1 MLQQLPTSPPLRH
14 QIAGVPIYMSRYGE
28 AIRERR
34 EWVGFSTATD
44 CARASEQLALDEPT
58 KFKKFSQSSLSR
70 WELDKTG
77 QFIQGAHGMSLRTL
91 AYLLKWN
98 SDEFEQHVGV
108 PVGKVP
114 YLDDSHEQR
123 NDVGVDEL
131 RVVGGLVKVPVFG
144 IANGG
149 RPRDYGVLLVKPSM
163 VRGDNTKAFQVEG
176 DSMTLGDTSGIRDG
190 DWVLVD
196 LSMTE
201 PVNGKVFLLEII
213 GDGMTVKRLR
223 NVEGAWVFMSDNPE
237 AGESWRDD
245 QVRIVGRVY
254 GRVDFEEIH

>member
-1 MLQQLPTSPPLRH
+1 M
-14 QIAGVPIYMSRYGE
+14 ARYGE
-28 AIRERR
+28 AIFERR
-34 EWVGFSTATD
+34 DVLGITGPDLAALSEEL
-44 CARASEQLALDEPT
+44 ARAEPA
-58 KFKKFSQSSLSR
+58 KYAKFSQQTLSR
-70 WELDKTG
+70 WEKDKTG
-77 QFIQGAHGMSLRTL
+77 AIIAASSPARIRALARTL
-91 AYLLKWN
+91 QWSLQ
-98 SDEFEQHVGV
+98 EFERHVGV
-108 PVGKVP
+108 PGSTTEAPALPEGQVQ
-114 YLDDSHEQR
+114 L
-123 NDVGVDEL
+123 
-131 RVVGGLVKVPVFG
+131 VGGLVMVPVIG

-149 RPRDYGVLLVKPSM
+149 RPGEYGIPVKPKL
-163 VRGDNTKAFQVEG
+163 VRGDNTRSFQVEG
-176 DSMTLGDTSGIRDG
+176 NSMDTGRDG
-190 DWVLVD
+190 AILDGDYVLVD